1 MVTDSGKSI
10 CDPQKASW
18 NGHHDP
24 QYLDATT
31 TLNNNKSNLR
41 NFKIIFA
48 ILYHRQ
54 FKQTKFMTGK
64 LHSLLGIQRWSV
76 IMQHR
81 NRQLRSHCFKVV
93 DLLNLTS

>member
-1 MVTDSGKSI
+1 MVTDSCKSI
-10 CDPQKASW
+10 CDPQKALW

-24 QYLDATT
+24 QYLVVTT
-31 TLNNNKSNLR
+31 TKAIFTTS
-41 NFKIIFA
+41 FKIIFA

-54 FKQTKFMTGK
+54 FKQTKSMTGK

-93 DLLNLTS
+93 DLFNLTS